1 MLRLVRPTGGTPWP
15 LVPQPWV
22 KRFLG
27 PGGTGRPLSATF
39 TATARIQQAE
49 TPPATE
55 ERVRRALLYVPGSD
69 EGKVKKSLGST
80 ADCVVY
86 DLEDSVA
93 ANRKGAARELVYDA
107 LKLGRDGGPELA
119 VRINA
124 VGSGLEF
131 DDLNVILQSKR
142 LQTILIPKV
151 ESAKEIDFVAKLID
165 LISPPS
171 TRGALR
177 LIASIESALAVMN
190 LREIATASPRV
201 DALLF
206 AAEDFCADMG
216 LHRTPSKFELL
227 YGRSAVA
234 TAAHAFGLQAI
245 DLVCMDF
252 KNETALVEE
261 CANGRDMGFTG
272 KQAIHPNQVEVIQR
286 TFMPSAD
293 QVERAIRIV
302 QGYEQSEQQGKGAYG
317 LDGQAIDMPV
327 YKWALKIL
335 KRAEKGDQLAKR
347 AGEPSPST

>member
-1 MLRLVRPTGGTPWP
+1 MLRPVRPLGLTPWP
-15 LVPQPWV
+15 LFRPLWV
-22 KRFLG
+22 KRFKSLG
-27 PGGTGRPLSATF
+27 WAGRSLTAPF
-39 TATARIQQAE
+39 TATARIPQAE
-49 TPPATE
+49 SSSATE

-69 EGKVKKSLGST
+69 ESKVKKSLGST

-107 LKLGRDGGPELA
+107 LKLGREDGPELA

-151 ESAKEIDFVAKLID
+151 ESAKDIDFVAKLID
-165 LISPPS
+165 VVSPTS
-171 TRGALR
+171 TRGTLR
-177 LIASIESALAVMN
+177 LIASIESALAVVN

-216 LHRTPSKFELL
+216 LHRTPGKSELL

-245 DLVCMDF
+245 DLVSVPTTWAA
-252 KNETALVEE
+252 TAGIPG
-261 CANGRDMGFTG
+261 C
-272 KQAIHPNQVEVIQR
+272 
-286 TFMPSAD
+286 
-293 QVERAIRIV
+293 
-302 QGYEQSEQQGKGAYG
+302 
-317 LDGQAIDMPV
+317 
-327 YKWALKIL
+327 
-335 KRAEKGDQLAKR
+335 
-347 AGEPSPST
+347 